1 MTSYKSNE
9 YLKYLSLGAEIA
21 AGLAGPIL
29 AGIWLDS
36 KLDSSPWMLLIGII
50 GALGLFTAT
59 TLRLIGNGSKGDND
73 RP

>member
-1 MTSYKSNE
+1 MPSDKSNE

-36 KLDSSPWMLLIGII
+36 VWDTSPWLMLLGVI
-50 GALGLFTAT
+50 GAIGLFTAT
-59 TLRLIGNGSKGDND
+59 TLRLIGDGKKGDNKK
-73 RP
+73 P